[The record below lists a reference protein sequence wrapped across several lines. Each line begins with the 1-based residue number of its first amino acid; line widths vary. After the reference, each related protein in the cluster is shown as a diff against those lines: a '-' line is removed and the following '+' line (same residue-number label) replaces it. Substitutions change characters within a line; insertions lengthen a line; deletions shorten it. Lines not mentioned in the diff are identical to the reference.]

1 MAYEA
6 TYPQQMQDAWS
17 HVFAHAW
24 KNQVLLDD
32 LRQDPTKLI
41 NNAAE
46 GNRYPEIQEYAI
58 LIRKG
63 GEGTFPLPNPPEAL
77 KNDSIEKISA
87 FFSHH
92 PGVCGI
98 MRMS

>member
-6 TYPQQMQDAWS
+6 AYPQQMQDAWS

-24 KNQVLLDD
+24 KNKALLDD
-32 LRQDPTKLI
+32 LRQEPTKLI

-46 GNRYPEIQEYAI
+46 GKRYPEIQEYAI
-58 LIRKG
+58 LIRNE
-63 GEGTFPLPNPPEAL
+63 GEGTLPLPNPPETL
-77 KNDSIEKISA
+77 KDASIEEIAA

-98 MRMS
+98 MRLS